1 MAEQKVGDR
10 PTAAAAAAAGCGGSP
25 EEGNTNDHSR
35 SVSFSWGPVY
45 VQEFLRVFAEG
56 DC

>member
-10 PTAAAAAAAGCGGSP
+10 PTAAAAGCGESP